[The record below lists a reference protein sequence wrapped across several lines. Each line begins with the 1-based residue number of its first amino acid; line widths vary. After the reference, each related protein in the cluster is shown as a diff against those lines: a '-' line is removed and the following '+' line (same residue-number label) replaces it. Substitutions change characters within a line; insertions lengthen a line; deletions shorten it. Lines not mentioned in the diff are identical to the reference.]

1 MRTFKPLFALLL
13 IMVAAASALA
23 QRKVSDCTL
32 VYDIQ
37 VQTNNQQPQMAD
49 MFDGATTTVYIKG
62 HQSRSDM
69 VSSLGVQSTII
80 DTRTGN
86 VVVLKD
92 YGEQHFLIR
101 MNRDNWEDVNK
112 KYEGLKFETGTE
124 TKTIS
129 GYKCVKAVGT
139 MSDGKQIVVFYT
151 TEVIPENHE
160 FDYAFKSL
168 PGLVMEYET
177 QIGATKVRYTVS
189 KINFNNIPAARFDI
203 PKTGYRELTYEESK
217 GKKQGR

>member
-13 IMVAAASALA
+13 VMMTSVAASA
-23 QRKVSDCTL
+23 QRKVSECTL

-37 VQTNNQQPQMAD
+37 VQTNSQEPKMAD

-62 HQSRSDM
+62 NLSRSDM
-69 VSSLGVQSTII
+69 VSSLGVQSTIM

-101 MNRDNWEDVNK
+101 MNKDNWEDVNK
-112 KYEGLKFETGTE
+112 KYQGLTYETTTE

-129 GYKCVKAVGT
+129 GYKCVKAIGT
-139 MSDGKQIVVFYT
+139 MSDGKQITVYYT
-151 TEVIPENHE
+151 TEVLPDNRD

-177 QIGATKVRYTVS
+177 QLGATKVKYTVS
-189 KINFNNIPAARFDI
+189 KINFNPIPAAKFDI

-217 GKKQGR
+217 GKKTGR